1 MFLFKI
7 KMSKERNLLYHEKT
21 TNIKHS
27 VNVLAALIY
36 YKLFHYFT
44 LPKMPLK
51 HLFIVIVYYDYC
63 MRDSDLGKRDRID
76 ISSLNK
82 KKTKL

>member
-1 MFLFKI
+1 
-7 KMSKERNLLYHEKT
+7 MS
-21 TNIKHS
+21 
-27 VNVLAALIY
+27 
-36 YKLFHYFT
+36 
-44 LPKMPLK
+44 LK

-76 ISSLNK
+76 ISSLKK